1 MELVVR
7 STKKKEETAIKN
19 AETESRLHESSKE
32 LTTCMVKKNNKTEQE
47 NKNLKQKAETT
58 KEGIILQSIKY
69 KDVHAENK
77 ILESKMHESLKE
89 SARIN
94 DEISRVSK
102 KLEETTEK
110 YEDKMQNE
118 IKLNL
123 TLKTIDNKR
132 KRTEEESINY
142 IDTNSNIFYEDYD
155 KYEYMIG
162 KSYSKD
168 SLMKRSDC
176 KGNVKLS
183 NDCLTN
189 LKNLVVSSD
198 Q

>member
-1 MELVVR
+1 
-7 STKKKEETAIKN
+7 
-19 AETESRLHESSKE
+19 
-32 LTTCMVKKNNKTEQE
+32 
-47 NKNLKQKAETT
+47 
-58 KEGIILQSIKY
+58 
-69 KDVHAENK
+69 
-77 ILESKMHESLKE
+77 MHESLKE

-94 DEISRVSK
+94 DEISHVSK

-110 YEDKMQNE
+110 YEDKVQNE

-155 KYEYMIG
+155 KYKYLIIE
-162 KSYSKD
+162 KYSEDLLVK
-168 SLMKRSDC
+168 KSDC
-176 KGNVKLS
+176 KANVKLD
-183 NDCLTN
+183 NDSDTN
-189 LKNLVVSSD
+189 HKNNIVSSD

>member
-1 MELVVR
+1 
-7 STKKKEETAIKN
+7 
-19 AETESRLHESSKE
+19 
-32 LTTCMVKKNNKTEQE
+32 
-47 NKNLKQKAETT
+47 
-58 KEGIILQSIKY
+58 
-69 KDVHAENK
+69 
-77 ILESKMHESLKE
+77 MHESLKE

-94 DEISRVSK
+94 DEISHVSK

-110 YEDKMQNE
+110 YEDKVQNE

-168 SLMKRSDC
+168 SLMKQSDC
-176 KGNVKLS
+176 KRNVKLS
-183 NDCLTN
+183 NDCVTN
-189 LKNLVVSSD
+189 RKNLVVSSD

>member
-1 MELVVR
+1 M
-7 STKKKEETAIKN
+7 KEFARKN
-19 AETESRLHESSKE
+19 EE
-32 LTTCMVKKNNKTEQE
+32 
-47 NKNLKQKAETT
+47 
-58 KEGIILQSIKY
+58 IIGL
-69 KDVHAENK
+69 
-77 ILESKMHESLKE
+77 
-89 SARIN
+89 
-94 DEISRVSK
+94 SK
-102 KLEETTEK
+102 KLKEITEK
-110 YEDKMQNE
+110 YEDKVKNE
-118 IKLNL
+118 TELNL
-123 TLKTIDNKR
+123 MLQTKDDKSKR
-132 KRTEEESINY
+132 IEEESINF
-142 IDTNSNIFYEDYD
+142 IHTNSNIFYEDYD